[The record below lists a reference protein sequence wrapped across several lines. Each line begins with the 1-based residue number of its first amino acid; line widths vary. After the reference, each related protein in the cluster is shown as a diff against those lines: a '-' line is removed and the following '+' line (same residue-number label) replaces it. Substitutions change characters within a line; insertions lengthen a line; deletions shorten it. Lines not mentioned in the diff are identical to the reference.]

1 MHWLLCFNIMFGEMY
16 FCCLQLYFLH
26 RSWPSRYSIVKCST
40 ISHFHCRWTFRLF
53 GAIMNGSAVDS
64 PENVSS
70 HLYACFSVEYLPHES
85 CSASFSPAKR
95 FSVFTPF
102 PYIYSLSSPVN
113 SLMKASHPLRTD
125 EKTRARTKLCQF
137 LRATEP
143 VSSGARAR
151 AWVCLA
157 PRSQGA
163 LHGTSQLLFL
173 HHPFPDP
180 AWRS

>member
-1 MHWLLCFNIMFGEMY
+1 M
-16 FCCLQLYFLH
+16 
-26 RSWPSRYSIVKCST
+26 
-40 ISHFHCRWTFRLF
+40 F
-53 GAIMNGSAVDS
+53 GAIMKGSAVDS
-64 PENVSS
+64 PENISS
-70 HLYACFSVEYLPHES
+70 HLYAYFSAEYLPHES

-95 FSVFTPF
+95 FSVFIPF
-102 PYIYSLSSPVN
+102 PYIYSLSSHVN
-113 SLMKASHPLRTD
+113 PLMKASHPLRTD

-151 AWVCLA
+151 TWVFLA
-157 PRSQGA
+157 PWSQGA
-163 LHGTSQLLFL
+163 LHGTSQAPLSMCPLSQGALRGTSQAPLSMCPLSQGALRGTSQLLFL